1 MTPMMEPVESTQSEV
16 EAQGGRTEKH
26 KEYKIKGG
34 TMSEEKVLVDEQHK
48 LPRSGDLPVFFK
60 GKLLVTK
67 NNQFRRGN
75 QQIRWHQIS
84 VYQTT
89 NGRYVVYIACRT
101 AWAGELDQDEVHVA
115 NDLNQVAGILL
126 NHSDSR
132 SYRDLVASIMDHFGM
147 AEMID

>member
-1 MTPMMEPVESTQSEV
+1 MTKPVESTPQSD
-16 EAQGGRTEKH
+16 K
-26 KEYKIKGG
+26 KYKIIVKGG

-67 NNQFRRGN
+67 NNQFRKGN
-75 QQIRWHQIS
+75 QQSRWHQIS

-89 NGRYVVYIACRT
+89 SGRYVVYIAYRT
-101 AWAGELDQDEVHVA
+101 AWVGELDQDEVYVA
-115 NDLNQVAGILL
+115 NDLNEVAKILL

-132 SYRDLVASIMDHFGM
+132 PYRDVVASIMDHFGM